1 MILGLN
7 VPLSCNYSTGDL
19 VKQQADGIAMA
30 SGSSPE
36 IIRKLLRT
44 WQQEFRYA
52 AGIGGNIVL
61 LVVNDNPPWCQIKIF
76 RMKGIAK
83 EFRVIVKIGAGV
95 GFQPFRNL
103 KLNPILDI
111 LDIGGIVLIKVAEC

>member
-36 IIRKLLRT
+36 IIRKLLRK

-52 AGIGGNIVL
+52 AGIRGNIIL
-61 LVVNDNPPWCQIKIF
+61 LVINDNSLWRHIKVF
-76 RMKGIAK
+76 RM
-83 EFRVIVKIGAGV
+83 E
-95 GFQPFRNL
+95 
-103 KLNPILDI
+103 
-111 LDIGGIVLIKVAEC
+111 